1 MPDFLTSDL
10 ENVVAIARS
19 PQADYDA
26 LPVSVA
32 APELPSGN
40 AQTSAAAAVRE
51 LFVAW
56 GLDREHYG
64 TAQWNPLGT
73 FIKPGARVVLKPNW
87 VLHINRTGH
96 SLGYIVTH
104 TSVIEAVLEYVAL
117 AKPGRVIIGD
127 APVQGCDFGKLLQS
141 MDVPGMVSRMQARG
155 LNLSIAD
162 FRRTV
167 LPGEELGRTKL
178 ENQRGMEQ
186 YVLFDLKQDSLLEP
200 LNADAG
206 KFRVTMYNPDL
217 LKNTHCPGRHQY
229 LVAREVIDTDVVINL
244 PKLKA
249 HKKSCIT
256 GALKNLVGINGHKEY
271 LPHHRKGGQL
281 TGGDCYVGGS
291 RLKTWAEDLYDAANR
306 KQAGQYQ
313 LSLARLAYFLV
324 RCAKWLGEGTDMEG
338 SWYGND
344 TIWRTTLDLQRILR
358 YGRTDGTLS
367 TEPQRC
373 VISITD
379 AIIGGEGEGPMIPQP
394 VPSAFLSGAVNSA
407 AAEWVNARLMGFDPQ
422 RIPLTR
428 EAFAAFPF
436 PLAQF
441 APEAIRIHFAK
452 ETLTADQIFPFERRA
467 FLPPTGWQGHCEL
480 RLPQ

>member
-1 MPDFLTSDL
+1 M
-10 ENVVAIARS
+10 
-19 PQADYDA
+19 
-26 LPVSVA
+26 
-32 APELPSGN
+32 
-40 AQTSAAAAVRE
+40 
-51 LFVAW
+51 
-56 GLDREHYG
+56 
-64 TAQWNPLGT
+64 
-73 FIKPGARVVLKPNW
+73 
-87 VLHINRTGH
+87 HINRTGH

-117 AKPGRVIIGD
+117 AKPDRVIIGD
-127 APVQGCDFGKLLQS
+127 APVQGCNFEKLLLS
-141 MDVPGMVSRMQARG
+141 MDVPEMVSRMQARG

-178 ENQRGMEQ
+178 ENQRGMDQ

-200 LNADAG
+200 LNADAE

-217 LKNTHCPGRHQY
+217 LRNTHCPGRHQY

-256 GALKNLVGINGHKEY
+256 GTLKNLVGINGHKEY

-313 LSLARLAYFLV
+313 VSLARLAYFLV
-324 RCAKWLGEGTDMEG
+324 RCAKWMGEGTDMEG

-394 VPSAFLSGAVNSA
+394 VASAFLTGAVNSA

-428 EAFAAFPF
+428 EAFASFLF

-441 APEAIRIHFAK
+441 APEAIRVHFAK
-452 ETLTADQIFPFERRA
+452 ETLKANEIFPFERRA
-467 FLPPTGWQGHCEL
+467 FMPPTGWQGHCEL

>member
-1 MPDFLTSDL
+1 MSNLLFSDL

-26 LPVSVA
+26 LPISVE
-32 APELPSGN
+32 APELPSGV
-40 AQTSAAAAVRE
+40 ATSSAAAAVRE
-51 LFVAW
+51 LFAAW

-64 TAQWNPLGT
+64 TEQWNPLGA
-73 FIKPGARVVLKPNW
+73 FIRPGASVVLKPNW

-117 AKPGRVIIGD
+117 AKPGRVIVGD
-127 APVQGCDFGKLLQS
+127 APVQGCDFTTLLQL
-141 MDVPGMVSRMQARG
+141 MGVPGMVSRMQARG
-155 LNLSIAD
+155 LDLSIAD

-178 ENQRGMEQ
+178 ENQRGMDQ
-186 YVLFDLKQDSLLEP
+186 YILYDLKQDSLLEP
-200 LNADAG
+200 LNADAE

-217 LKNTHCPGRHQY
+217 LRKTHCPGRHQY
-229 LVAREVIDTDVVINL
+229 LIAREVIDVDVVINL

-271 LPHHRKGGQL
+271 LPHHRKGGKQ
-281 TGGDCYVGGS
+281 TGGDCYAGGS
-291 RLKTWAEDLYDAANR
+291 RLKGWAEDLLDAANR
-306 KQAGQYQ
+306 EQTGYHQ
-313 LSLARLAYFLV
+313 LLLARLSYFLV
-324 RCAKWLGEGTDMEG
+324 RCAKRMGEDTNIEG

-344 TIWRTTLDLQRILR
+344 TVWRTTLDLQRILR
-358 YGRTDGTLS
+358 YGRTDGTMG
-367 TEPQRC
+367 TEPQRY

-379 AIIGGEGEGPMIPQP
+379 AIIGGEGEGPMMPLP
-394 VPSAFLSGAVNSA
+394 VPSAFLTGGINSA
-407 AAEWVNARLMGFDPQ
+407 ATEWVNARLMGFDPQ

-428 EAFAAFPF
+428 EAFAAFKF
-436 PLAQF
+436 RLAQF
-441 APEAIRIHFAK
+441 GPESIRVRLAT
-452 ETLTADQIFPFERRA
+452 ETLSADEIFPFERRA
-467 FLPPTGWQGHCEL
+467 FLPPQGWQGHCEMSF
-480 RLPQ
+480 PQ